1 MKGTDLELIATLSG
15 AAATI
20 ISASVGTG
28 GDVRQTMVTTATKL
42 LERIDSNLAPQPP
55 AGNQA
60 SPANSTDDQ
69 AEPGVT
75 VGESYL
81 KGLEQ
86 DRVDLRRLVALIGLH
101 DGTVAIHA
109 QAATSALTAEIGELI
124 AKHKA

>member
-28 GDVRQTMVTTATKL
+28 GDVRQTMVATATKL
-42 LERIDSNLAPQPP
+42 LERIDSTLAPQPP
-55 AGNQA
+55 ASNQA
-60 SPANSTDDQ
+60 SPANSTDAQ
-69 AEPGVT
+69 AEPGIT

-86 DRVDLRRLVALIGLH
+86 DRVDLRRLVALISLH
-101 DGTVAIHA
+101 DGAVAIHA
-109 QAATSALTAEIGELI
+109 KGATNELTAEIAALI

>member
-1 MKGTDLELIATLSG
+1 MKALNLDRLNSLACIASTVSSIGTGEARKVAGKLLELIETESSQAESLKSEDITDVANVANG
-15 AAATI
+15 C
-20 ISASVGTG
+20 AS
-28 GDVRQTMVTTATKL
+28 QK
-42 LERIDSNLAPQPP
+42 
-55 AGNQA
+55 
-60 SPANSTDDQ
+60 
-69 AEPGVT
+69 EPGVT

-101 DGTVAIHA
+101 DGSVAINA